1 MRYLLV
7 VLLICWAV
15 AFVLAAYGSWRRAEI
30 TSPDEPHKDQDARS
44 KQRSGTAMVKTAT
57 IIFLLGG
64 LAGIIYWFTS

>member
-15 AFVLAAYGSWRRAEI
+15 AFVLAAYGFWRRAEV

-44 KQRSGTAMVKTAT
+44 KQRSGTAMVNTAT
-57 IIFLLGG
+57 IIFILGG